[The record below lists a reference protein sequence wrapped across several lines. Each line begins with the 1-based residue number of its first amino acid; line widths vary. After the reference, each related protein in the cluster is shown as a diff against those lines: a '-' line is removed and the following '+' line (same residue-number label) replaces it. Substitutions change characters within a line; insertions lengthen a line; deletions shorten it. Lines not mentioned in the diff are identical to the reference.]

1 MHIYGRWVVEI
12 QRIEGFVHLGDASAS
27 AILCHQIMDLSFA
40 VWQTVTQIRHRALT
54 TMQQDQCEKLGVSG
68 KEVENM
74 QHVLA
79 TQNVPRGFPYG
90 TGMPCKSWARQRLS
104 AVEGNR
110 EDHCWNAF
118 ATSRPFT
125 SWTWLARS
133 QYPRDTQDF
142 WCRQTGFSWV

>member
-1 MHIYGRWVVEI
+1 M
-12 QRIEGFVHLGDASAS
+12 HLGDAF
-27 AILCHQIMDLSFA
+27 AILCHQIMDPSFA

-54 TMQQDQCEKLGVSG
+54 TMQQELFKRKLGLSG

-79 TQNVPRGFPYG
+79 TQNVPRRFPYG

-118 ATSRPFT
+118 ATSRPFHQ
-125 SWTWLARS
+125 LDLAKARS
-133 QYPRDTQDF
+133 QYPGDTQDF
-142 WCRQTGFSWV
+142 WCFWSQV